1 MKLLI
6 GKLLH
11 MLSYSGFFLY
21 NINISQKKF
30 YCSKLDLKEQVFV
43 KSKLKTELSKIS
55 LPKEIEK
62 LDKEMNIGLMADC
75 IDDFK
80 KFKGFIVLFECNISI
95 RRFKEKENIL
105 GMVFFNYFLIDKVN
119 TKIIK
124 LYYDHEINTI
134 SLLLKLFLE
143 ENIEDENK

>member
-6 GKLLH
+6 KRLN
-11 MLSYSGFFLY
+11 MLSYSSFFLY
-21 NINISQKKF
+21 NINITQKKF
-30 YCSKLDLKEQVFV
+30 YCEKVDLKEQIFV
-43 KSKLKTELSKIS
+43 KSKQKKELSKIS

-62 LDKEMNIGLMADC
+62 LDKEMNLGLMANC
-75 IDDFK
+75 VDDFR
-80 KFKGFIVLFECNISI
+80 KFKGYIVLFECNISI

-105 GMVFFNYFLIDKVN
+105 GMAFFNYFLIDKVN

-134 SLLLKLFLE
+134 ILLLELFLE
-143 ENIEDENK
+143 ENIEDKNK